1 MTGPFEPTVA
11 WLTMRQLFTR
21 WRTVA
26 AVVLA
31 AVPVVIAASYR
42 IAGGA
47 PDAEATRFIV
57 ILCREI
63 VIGTLLPLAAAVLGT
78 TAFAGEIDDGTL
90 VYLLVKPVQRWK
102 VVFTKYVVACFAT
115 SLLLVPGLVLAGPV
129 AGASGT
135 GLTLAFIAGTAV
147 GVAGYCALFVML
159 GVVYRRALVLALL
172 YIVAVEFIFSRS
184 IAGIR
189 SFSIREFALAVAA
202 RTAEGTPGMMAPT
215 VSTATVWTMS
225 AIVIAGSLLLAV
237 RRYRNYE
244 LAERL

>member
-26 AVVLA
+26 AIVIA
-31 AVPVVIAASYR
+31 ATPVVIAASYR

-47 PDAEATRFIV
+47 SDAEAARFLA
-57 ILCREI
+57 ILCSEI
-63 VIGTLLPLAAAVLGT
+63 IIGTLLPLAAAVLGT
-78 TAFAGEIDDGTL
+78 TAFAGDIDDGTL

-102 VVFTKYVVACFAT
+102 VVFTKYVVACIAT
-115 SLLLVPGLVLAGPV
+115 SLLLVPGLLLSGPV
-129 AGASGT
+129 AGATGT
-135 GLTLAFIAGTAV
+135 GLPLAFAAAATV

-159 GVVYRRALVLALL
+159 GIVYRRALVLALL

-184 IAGIR
+184 IAGVR
-189 SFSIREFALAVAA
+189 SFSIREFARAVAA
-202 RTAEGTPGMMAPT
+202 RTADATPGMMAPT
-215 VSTATVWTMS
+215 VSSATVWTMS
-225 AIVIAGSLLLAV
+225 AIIITGSLLLAV
-237 RRYRNYE
+237 RRYRRYE